1 MAIIKGKQLTDSLS
15 VTNVTG
21 SNVSASGLIIGD
33 SGSFQH
39 IGVDNNVEVGGDLK
53 VSQYIKHK
61 GDENTFINLLI
72 IR

>member
-1 MAIIKGKQLTDSLS
+1 MANIKGKQLTDSLS

-39 IGVDNNVEVGGDLK
+39 IGVENNV
-53 VSQYIKHK
+53 
-61 GDENTFINLLI
+61 
-72 IR
+72 